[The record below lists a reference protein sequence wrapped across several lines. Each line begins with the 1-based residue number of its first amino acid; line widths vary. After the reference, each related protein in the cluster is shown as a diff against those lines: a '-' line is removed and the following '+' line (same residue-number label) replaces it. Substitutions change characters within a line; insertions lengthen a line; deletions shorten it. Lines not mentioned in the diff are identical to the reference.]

1 MPAGKIDTMSDLLE
15 QIMNL
20 LSKAKVVIDS
30 DLPWILDL
38 EAQVVEKLR
47 SPITQMQRA
56 GIMPAGGQM
65 GGQMGGQGM
74 DPMAPPP
81 MAAPPGMPA
90 PVGPSIAPMPLQSG
104 GLSQGPG
111 APNPDELRRILSNNQ

>member
-1 MPAGKIDTMSDLLE
+1 MPAGKIDTMGDLLE
-15 QIMNL
+15 QIMGL
-20 LSKAKVVIDS
+20 LSKAKVVIDA

-56 GIMPAGGQM
+56 GIMPAGG
-65 GGQMGGQGM
+65 GQMGGQQMGG

-90 PVGPSIAPMPLQSG
+90 PVGPSIPPMPLQSG

-111 APNPDELRRILSNNQ
+111 APNPDELRRILSGPR